1 MKMLARVSILE
12 GKNGTKVYIQP
23 YKLLR
28 IHVRG
33 IRKSFPFNL
42 HILKPVRRIRRRG
55 SAVESQ

>member
-12 GKNGTKVYIQP
+12 GKNGTRVKIQP

-33 IRKSFPFNL
+33 IRKSFPFKL
-42 HILKPVRRIRRRG
+42 HILKPVHRIRRRG